1 MVRFLWL
8 VVGVLTGVSAFIF
21 LRAEEWVVAAVLGG
35 VALLSFILAAA
46 AHQRAGGSAPSE
58 DGVPVEDGPPRAS
71 STPPPASTA

>member
-1 MVRFLWL
+1 L

-21 LRAEEWVVAAVLGG
+21 LRSEEWVVAAVLGG

-46 AHQRAGGSAPSE
+46 AHQRASGSAPSE
-58 DGVPVEDGPPRAS
+58 DGVPVEDGTPRAS